1 MHPVLITGA
10 TGVVGGGIAT
20 LLAREKTPVRA
31 LVRNPARAQALL
43 PEGVELILGDV
54 TDPRSVRRA
63 TEGCSAVFHAAGL
76 PEQWRRDE
84 RDFYRI
90 NAQGTENVARAAL
103 DAQVDTFVHTSTIDV
118 FRRTPG
124 VPFGESDLDDK
135 PQATPYERSKQAADL
150 AVRRAL
156 DDGLPARFIHPAAVY
171 GPAPVVTPGMN
182 EVIARI
188 AANRA
193 PALPPGGL
201 PLVYSLDCA
210 LGHLSAAVAPVGARY
225 ILSDRFVTL
234 TELTKIIQSLNPGT
248 RLPPA
253 LPTRAAGWLS
263 YCSEMLSK
271 VTRSA
276 PILPAGQFHVLKSH
290 ILPDSSRVRK
300 ELGWSATDLTAGI
313 AATLE
318 HFGLLSRQGPAAAWS
333 PPAVRARR

>member
-10 TGVVGGGIAT
+10 TGVVGGGIAA
-20 LLAREKTPVRA
+20 LLAREGTPVRA
-31 LVRNPARAQALL
+31 LVRNPARARALL
-43 PEGVELILGDV
+43 PEGVEPVLGDV
-54 TDPRSVRRA
+54 TDPGSVRRA
-63 TEGCSAVFHAAGL
+63 TSGCSAVFHAAGL
-76 PEQWRRDE
+76 PEQWRRDA
-84 RDFYRI
+84 RDFYRV

-124 VPFGESDLDDK
+124 VPFGESVLDDK

-156 DDGLPARFIHPAAVY
+156 DDGLPARFVHPAAVY
-171 GPAPVVTPGMN
+171 GPAPAVTPGMN
-182 EVIARI
+182 EVIMRI
-188 AANRA
+188 ATNRV

-210 LGHLSAAVAPVGARY
+210 RGHLGASLAPVGARY

-234 TELTKIIQSLNPGT
+234 IELTKIIQSLAPGT

-253 LPTRAAGWLS
+253 LPARAAGWLAH
-263 YCSEMLSK
+263 CSETWSK

-276 PILPAGQFHVLKSH
+276 PILPTGQLHVLKSH
-290 ILPDSSRVRK
+290 LLPDSSRVRE
-300 ELGWSATDLTAGI
+300 ELGWAATDLTEGV
-313 AATLE
+313 AATLDN
-318 HFGLLSRQGPAAAWS
+318 FGLVSRRQTAAASSPAAAL
-333 PPAVRARR
+333 PRR